1 MLEII
6 KTNDGYMVQHT
17 KGELEGECV
26 CNADGD
32 NLFDTYRE
40 AEAVFYGHDK
50 PSKKTYRVT
59 ASMTLY
65 CYANVEAA
73 SEDEAYEI
81 ARGMDGGDFTTD
93 PMRGDWSI
101 DSVYEAEE

>member
-40 AEAVFYGHDK
+40 AEAVFYGHANT
-50 PSKKTYRVT
+50 PKKTYRVC

-65 CYANVEAA
+65 SYANVEAE
-73 SEDEAYEI
+73 SEDGAYEI